1 MKRLVILSSMVVF
14 VMATMAFSAWT
25 EMATAADAPA
35 DRVVA
40 IYFHRTQRCP
50 TCKKMGSYSEEAV
63 TQGFAKEIKAGKVE
77 FHYIDFQDPKNAAF
91 AKGYSVSGPALIVA
105 KVVSNK
111 VKEFKDLKDIWA
123 NVREKPAFLK
133 YVRDNVT
140 AYLK

>member
-1 MKRLVILSSMVVF
+1 MRRIAILTLAF
-14 VMATMAFSAWT
+14 VAVTCLAATLAGPAS
-25 EMATAADAPA
+25 AADVPA

-50 TCKKMGSYSEEAV
+50 TCQKMGSYSEEAV
-63 TQGFAKEIKAGKVE
+63 TQGFATEIKAGKVE

-91 AKGYSVSGPALIVA
+91 AKGYRVSGPALIVA
-105 KVVSNK
+105 KVENDK
-111 VKEFKDLKDIWA
+111 VKDFKDLKDIWA
-123 NVREKPAFLK
+123 NVRDKPGFIK